1 MSISP
6 LLKQSRKAVNKFQ
19 DVVWSK
25 VIVPFADVF
34 RLDCEYCWWW
44 RGVLVGSIL
53 TSLLY
58 ILIMWVLR

>member
-6 LLKQSRKAVNKFQ
+6 LLKQSRKVVNKFQ

-58 ILIMWVLR
+58 ILVMWVLR

>member
-1 MSISP
+1 MNISP
-6 LLKQSRKAVNKFQ
+6 LLKQSRKVVNKFQ

-58 ILIMWVLR
+58 ILMMWVLR